1 MGKRI
6 GIDVGGT
13 NVKIALV
20 DKSGK
25 IIYSNSVP
33 TYAKMGYEYT
43 VNNIKQ
49 AIKDLMKETNTTAK
63 DIDGI
68 GFDFPGQVDYKTGVV
83 KLAPNIPGWVNV
95 PIAQM
100 IEEEFH
106 IPTRIDNDVR
116 CAALGEMKFGAG
128 QGCENFVC
136 ITVGTGIGSGLVVN
150 GQLVRGASNAAGEI
164 GHIKLQMKDGL
175 ICGCGDTGCLEAYA
189 SGPSIVAM
197 AQDYIKGGKSTKF
210 REMAAAEGGEITPYM
225 VAKAAEA
232 GDPVAKRI
240 FAIVGEYIG
249 IGLTSVIN
257 LLNPEKVIIGGGVA
271 EAGDLL
277 LDPIR
282 KTIKERAMVVAGS
295 AVEIVPAQL
304 GNSPIIL
311 LINPVFSEFSN
322 SFICFS
328 IFEISI
334 CSLAS
339 IRLMISFALNFF
351 KLSKSLSLGVDGIIT
366 SSKPSILLC
375 LS

>member
-49 AIKDLMKETNTTAK
+49 AIKDLMKETNTTTK

-304 GNSPIIL
+304 GNSAGVIGASM
-311 LINPVFSEFSN
+311 LID
-322 SFICFS
+322 
-328 IFEISI
+328 
-334 CSLAS
+334 A
-339 IRLMISFALNFF
+339 
-351 KLSKSLSLGVDGIIT
+351 
-366 SSKPSILLC
+366 
-375 LS
+375 

>member
-1 MGKRI
+1 MAKRI

-20 DKSGK
+20 DENGK
-25 IIYSNSVP
+25 ITYSNSVP

-49 AIKDLMKETNTTAK
+49 AIRDLMKETNTEAK
-63 DIDGI
+63 DIEGI
-68 GFDFPGQVDYKTGVV
+68 GFDFPGQVDCKTGVV

-100 IEEEFH
+100 IEEEFN

-116 CAALGEMKFGAG
+116 CAALGELKFGAG
-128 QGCENFVC
+128 RGCENFVC
-136 ITVGTGIGSGLVVN
+136 ITVGTGIGSGLVIN
-150 GQLVRGASNAAGEI
+150 GKVVRGASNAAGEI
-164 GHIKLQMKDGL
+164 GHIKLQMHDGP
-175 ICGCGDTGCLEAYA
+175 ICGCGDTGCLEAFA

-197 AQDYIKGGKSTKF
+197 ANEYIKGGKSTKF

-225 VAKAAEA
+225 VAKAAEE

-240 FAIVGEYIG
+240 FEIIGEYIG

-277 LDPIR
+277 FDPIR
-282 KTIKERAMVVAGS
+282 RTIKQRAMVVAGE
-295 AVEIVPAQL
+295 AVEIVPAEL
-304 GNSPIIL
+304 GNSAGVIGASM
-311 LINPVFSEFSN
+311 LIEQ
-322 SFICFS
+322 
-328 IFEISI
+328 
-334 CSLAS
+334 
-339 IRLMISFALNFF
+339 
-351 KLSKSLSLGVDGIIT
+351 
-366 SSKPSILLC
+366 
-375 LS
+375 

>member
-136 ITVGTGIGSGLVVN
+136 ITVGTGIGSGLVIN

-304 GNSPIIL
+304 GNSAGVIGASM
-311 LINPVFSEFSN
+311 LID
-322 SFICFS
+322 
-328 IFEISI
+328 
-334 CSLAS
+334 A
-339 IRLMISFALNFF
+339 
-351 KLSKSLSLGVDGIIT
+351 
-366 SSKPSILLC
+366 
-375 LS
+375 

>member
-1 MGKRI
+1 MKKRI

-20 DKSGK
+20 DGNGK

-49 AIKDLMKETNTTAK
+49 AIRDLMKETNTDSK
-63 DIDGI
+63 SIDAI

-116 CAALGEMKFGAG
+116 CAALGELKFGAG
-128 QGCENFVC
+128 RGCKNFIC
-136 ITVGTGIGSGLVVN
+136 MTVGTGIGSGLVID
-150 GQLVRGASNAAGEI
+150 GKIVRGAANAAGEL
-164 GHIKLQMKDGL
+164 GHIKLQMQGGPL
-175 ICGCGDTGCLEAYA
+175 CGCGDTGCLEAFA
-189 SGPSIVAM
+189 SGPAIVAM
-197 AQDYIKGGKSTKF
+197 AYDYIKGGKAAKF
-210 REMAAAEGGEITPYM
+210 SEMAGDSEITPYI
-225 VAKAAEA
+225 VAKAAEE

-240 FAIVGEYIG
+240 FEIIGEYIG
-249 IGLTSVIN
+249 IGLSSVIN

-271 EAGDLL
+271 ESGDLL

-282 KTIKERAMVVAGS
+282 RTVKERAMSVAGS
-295 AVEIVPAQL
+295 SVEIVKAEL
-304 GNSPIIL
+304 GNSAGVIG
-311 LINPVFSEFSN
+311 
-322 SFICFS
+322 
-328 IFEISI
+328 
-334 CSLAS
+334 AS
-339 IRLMISFALNFF
+339 MLVE
-351 KLSKSLSLGVDGIIT
+351 GE
-366 SSKPSILLC
+366 
-375 LS
+375 

>member
-68 GFDFPGQVDYKTGVV
+68 GFDFPGQVDYKTGIV

-136 ITVGTGIGSGLVVN
+136 ITVGTGIGSGLVIN

-240 FAIVGEYIG
+240 FEIVGEYIG

-277 LDPIR
+277 LNPIR
-282 KTIKERAMVVAGS
+282 KTIKERAMVVAGN

-304 GNSPIIL
+304 GNSAGVIGASM
-311 LINPVFSEFSN
+311 LID
-322 SFICFS
+322 
-328 IFEISI
+328 
-334 CSLAS
+334 A
-339 IRLMISFALNFF
+339 
-351 KLSKSLSLGVDGIIT
+351 
-366 SSKPSILLC
+366 
-375 LS
+375 

>member
-1 MGKRI
+1 MAKRI

-20 DKSGK
+20 DDGK

-33 TYAKMGYEYT
+33 TYAQMGYEYT

-49 AIKDLMKETNTTAK
+49 AIRDLMKETETTAA
-63 DIDGI
+63 DIKGI

-100 IEEEFH
+100 IEEAFH

-116 CAALGEMKFGAG
+116 CAALGEMNFGAG
-128 QGCENFVC
+128 KACQNFVC

-150 GQLVRGASNAAGEI
+150 GQLVRGAANAAGEI
-164 GHIKLQMKDGL
+164 GHIKLQMKDGP
-175 ICGCGDTGCLEAYA
+175 ICGCGDTGCLEAFA

-197 AQDYIKGGKSTKF
+197 AQDYLKSGKSTKF
-210 REMAAAEGGEITPYM
+210 REMAGDGEITPYI

-240 FAIVGEYIG
+240 FTIIGEYVG
-249 IGLTSVIN
+249 MGLVSVIN

-277 LDPIR
+277 LEPIR
-282 KTIKERAMVVAGS
+282 KTVMERAMVVACES
-295 AVEIVPAQL
+295 VEIVPAEL
-304 GNSPIIL
+304 GNSAGVIG
-311 LINPVFSEFSN
+311 
-322 SFICFS
+322 
-328 IFEISI
+328 
-334 CSLAS
+334 AS
-339 IRLMISFALNFF
+339 ML
-351 KLSKSLSLGVDGIIT
+351 VE
-366 SSKPSILLC
+366 
-375 LS
+375 

>member
-1 MGKRI
+1 MAKRI

-20 DKSGK
+20 DDGK

-33 TYAKMGYEYT
+33 TYAQMGYEYT

-49 AIKDLMKETNTTAK
+49 AIRDLMKETETTAA
-63 DIDGI
+63 DIKGI

-100 IEEEFH
+100 IEEAFH

-116 CAALGEMKFGAG
+116 CAALGEMNFGAG
-128 QGCENFVC
+128 KGCQNFVC

-150 GQLVRGASNAAGEI
+150 GQLVRGAANAAGEI
-164 GHIKLQMKDGL
+164 GHLKLQMKDGP
-175 ICGCGDTGCLEAYA
+175 ICGCGDTGCLEAFA

-197 AQDYIKGGKSTKF
+197 AQDYLKSGKSTKF
-210 REMAAAEGGEITPYM
+210 REMAGDGEITPYI

-240 FAIVGEYIG
+240 FTIIGEYVG
-249 IGLTSVIN
+249 MGLVSVIN

-277 LDPIR
+277 LEPIR
-282 KTIKERAMVVAGS
+282 KTVMERAMVVARES
-295 AVEIVPAQL
+295 VEIVPAEL
-304 GNSPIIL
+304 GNSAGVIG
-311 LINPVFSEFSN
+311 
-322 SFICFS
+322 
-328 IFEISI
+328 
-334 CSLAS
+334 AS
-339 IRLMISFALNFF
+339 ML
-351 KLSKSLSLGVDGIIT
+351 VE
-366 SSKPSILLC
+366 
-375 LS
+375 

>member
-1 MGKRI
+1 MAKRI

-20 DKSGK
+20 DENGK

-49 AIKDLMKETNTTAK
+49 AIKDLMKETGTDSTS
-63 DIDGI
+63 IEGI
-68 GFDFPGQVDYKTGVV
+68 GFDFPGQVDCETGVV

-100 IEEEFH
+100 IEDEFH

-116 CAALGEMKFGAG
+116 CAALGELKFGAG
-128 QGCENFVC
+128 KGCQNFVC
-136 ITVGTGIGSGLVVN
+136 ITVGTGIGSGLVIN
-150 GQLVRGASNAAGEI
+150 GKVVRGAANAAGEI
-164 GHIKLQMKDGL
+164 GHIKLQMNGGP
-175 ICGCGDTGCLEAYA
+175 ICGCGDTGCLEAFA
-189 SGPSIVAM
+189 SGPAIVAM
-197 AQDYIKGGKSTKF
+197 AQDYIRGGKSTKF

-225 VAKAAEA
+225 VAKAAEE

-240 FAIVGEYIG
+240 FEIVGEYIG

-277 LDPIR
+277 FDPIR
-282 KTIKERAMVVAGS
+282 RTIKERAMVVAGNS
-295 AVEIVPAQL
+295 VEIVPAEL
-304 GNSPIIL
+304 GNSAGVIGASM
-311 LINPVFSEFSN
+311 LIE
-322 SFICFS
+322 
-328 IFEISI
+328 
-334 CSLAS
+334 
-339 IRLMISFALNFF
+339 
-351 KLSKSLSLGVDGIIT
+351 G
-366 SSKPSILLC
+366 
-375 LS
+375 